1 MMRLLVGLVL
11 LLSTRPAL
19 AAVALLER
27 IEVSGGPTAMVRLH
41 LSAPVTPVV
50 RALAADKDV
59 PDRVYLDLPG
69 TVVAAGLQTAVA
81 GVDPVLRVRTGQFG
95 ATVARV
101 VLDLTHAVPF
111 AVQSAGTTVTIDV
124 GLPSSSL
131 PRTVVRRPEPAAI
144 ADSPPPLPWTLASRP
159 IVIVDPGHGGRD
171 PGAAGVGGVI
181 EKDIVLD
188 VARRLAANLSTSLQ
202 VEAMLTRS
210 DDVTLPV
217 DRRLPPPES
226 RAALFISLHANAC
239 RDPGPSG
246 FEVFYGGGA
255 VRTASASAT
264 SIDAAR
270 LGRAIADA
278 LGARL
283 GPVRGGARPGG
294 YAVLVRNPVPSVLVE
309 IGYLTDAGDAARA
322 GDAHYRERLADA
334 LAEGVGAYLRSGNA
348 PL

>member
-1 MMRLLVGLVL
+1 MMRMLAGLVL
-11 LLSTRPAL
+11 LLSTQPAF
-19 AAVALLER
+19 AALALLER
-27 IEVSGGPTAMVRLH
+27 IEVSGGVTAMVRLH

-50 RALAADKDV
+50 RALPADKDV
-59 PDRVYLDLPG
+59 PDRLYLDLPG
-69 TVVAAGLQTAVA
+69 TVVAAGLQTALP
-81 GVDPVLRVRTGQFG
+81 GVDPVVRVRTGQFG

-131 PRTVVRRPEPAAI
+131 PRTLVRRAEPL
-144 ADSPPPLPWTLASRP
+144 PLAQLATPAPWTLASRP
-159 IVIVDPGHGGRD
+159 TVIVDPGHGGRD

-188 VARRLAANLSTSLQ
+188 VARRLAANLSARLR
-202 VEAMLTRS
+202 VDALLTRS
-210 DDVTLPV
+210 GDVTLPV

-239 RDPGPSG
+239 RDPGPRG
-246 FEVFYGGGA
+246 FEVFYGGGF
-255 VRTASASAT
+255 VRTASSTAT
-264 SIDAAR
+264 SVEAAR
-270 LGRAIADA
+270 LGRAIAEA

-283 GPVRGGARPGG
+283 GPVRGGARPGA

-322 GDAHYRERLADA
+322 GDADYRERLADA
-334 LAEGVGAYLRSGNA
+334 LVEGVGAYLRSGNA

>member
-1 MMRLLVGLVL
+1 MMRLLAGVVL
-11 LLSTRPAL
+11 LLSTQPAF

-27 IEVSGGPTAMVRLH
+27 IEVSGGVTAVVRLH

-50 RALAADKDV
+50 RALPADKDA

-69 TVVAAGLQTAVA
+69 TVVASGLQSAVA
-81 GVDPVLRVRTGQFG
+81 GIDPVVRVRTGQFG

-111 AVQSAGTTVTIDV
+111 AVQSAGSTVTIDV

-131 PRTVVRRPEPAAI
+131 PRTLVRRAEPVPL
-144 ADSPPPLPWTLASRP
+144 ADRATPAWSLARP

-188 VARRLAANLSTSLQ
+188 VARRLAANLSARLR
-202 VEAMLTRS
+202 VDALMTRS

-239 RDPGPSG
+239 RDRGPSG
-246 FEVFYGGGA
+246 FEVFYGGGS
-255 VRTASASAT
+255 VRTASAVAT
-264 SIDAAR
+264 SVDAAR

-278 LGARL
+278 LGTRL

-322 GDAHYRERLADA
+322 GDADYRERLADA
-334 LAEGVGAYLRSGNA
+334 LVEGVGSYLRSGNA

>member
-1 MMRLLVGLVL
+1 MRILAGLVL
-11 LLSTRPAL
+11 LLSTQPAL
-19 AAVALLER
+19 AAVAVLER
-27 IEVSGGPTAMVRLH
+27 IEVSGGVTAMVRLH

-50 RALAADKDV
+50 RALPAGKDV

-69 TVVAAGLQTAVA
+69 TVIASGLQAAVP
-81 GVDPVLRVRTGQFG
+81 GVDPILRIRTGQFG

-101 VLDLTHAVPF
+101 VLDLTRAVPF
-111 AVQSAGTTVTIDV
+111 AVQSAGPTVTIDV

-131 PRTVVRRPEPAAI
+131 PRTLTRHADPMALAQGASPRSWALARPTI
-144 ADSPPPLPWTLASRP
+144 
-159 IVIVDPGHGGRD
+159 IVDPGHGGRD

-188 VARRLAANLSTSLQ
+188 VARRLAADLSARLR
-202 VEAMLTRS
+202 VEALLTRN

-226 RAALFISLHANAC
+226 RATLFISLHANAC
-239 RDPGPSG
+239 RDPGPRG

-255 VRTASASAT
+255 VRTASNAAT
-264 SIDAAR
+264 SVDAAR
-270 LGRAIADA
+270 LGRAIAEA

-283 GPVRGGARPGG
+283 GPVRGGARPGT
-294 YAVLVRNPVPSVLVE
+294 YAVLLRNPIPSVLVE

-322 GDAHYRERLADA
+322 GDAEYRERVADA
-334 LAEGVGAYLRSGNA
+334 LVEGVGAYLRSGNA